1 MIYSAFLL
9 RWFSL
14 EQYASRFLSVSGARV
29 LGLIGFWV
37 LGERRGLIMGLR
49 VLLILL
55 GELFKVRVTCCG
67 LACLGICGDP
77 GCRC

>member
-1 MIYSAFLL
+1 
-9 RWFSL
+9 
-14 EQYASRFLSVSGARV
+14 
-29 LGLIGFWV
+29 
-37 LGERRGLIMGLR
+37 MGLR

-67 LACLGICGDP
+67 LAFLGICGDP